1 MPRFEIADD
10 AFKIATGEVQPLAVS
25 GALPALPAGARS
37 ALEDSER
44 YTRPGT
50 LLLMRRIDADRHA
63 TAALCDWFVEA
74 EAILRESPDSIDQT
88 RSRICGTAAKAIA
101 RAVPFR

>member
-10 AFKIATGEVQPLAVS
+10 AFKIATGEVQPVAVS
-25 GALPALPAGARS
+25 GALPALPAGART

-50 LLLMRRIDADRHA
+50 LLLMRRVDADRHA